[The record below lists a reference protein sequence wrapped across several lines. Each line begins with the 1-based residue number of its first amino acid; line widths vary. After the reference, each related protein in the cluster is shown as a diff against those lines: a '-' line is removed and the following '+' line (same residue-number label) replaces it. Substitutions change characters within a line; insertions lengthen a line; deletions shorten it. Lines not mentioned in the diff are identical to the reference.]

1 MCVYNHHLQMSYKVE
16 PLPDSHAELGEGPHW
31 DVATQNLYYVDIN
44 AGKLLRYNY
53 NENKVYKAK
62 IEGEDLAGFAIPVE
76 GTTDQFAVGSGRRV
90 VIVQW
95 DGISETAKVI
105 KTLFEVQTG
114 DERFNGNRFND
125 GKCDPRGRLFAGTMR
140 YVGDEFEHRYGE
152 LYKYEKGGKIE
163 VVKSDVG
170 ISNGLAWNEK
180 TKKFY
185 YIDTTDYEVKEYDY
199 DFETGKACK

>member
-1 MCVYNHHLQMSYKVE
+1 MSYKVE

-31 DVATQNLYYVDIN
+31 DIATQNLYFVDIN
-44 AGKLLRYNY
+44 AGKILRYDY
-53 NENKVYKAK
+53 TENKVYKAK
-62 IEGEDLAGFAIPVE
+62 IEGEDLAGFVIPVE
-76 GTTDQFAVGSGRRV
+76 GTTDQFVVGSGRRV
-90 VIVQW
+90 IVVSW
-95 DGISETAKVI
+95 DGVSETAKVL
-105 KTLFEVQTG
+105 KTLFEVQMG
-114 DERFNGNRFND
+114 DGRFDGNRFND

-140 YVGDEFEHRYGE
+140 FVGDEFEHRYGE

-199 DFETGKACK
+199 DFETGKASKFVKMLASN